1 MPERPDEGYSEDS
14 LIEQPAIELVSSI
27 GYETANCFYEKVGE
41 SSTLGRRTT
50 QEVVLVP
57 RLRAA
62 LERLNSDIPTQ
73 GIEQAVEEI
82 TKDRSTLHP
91 VLANREVYRL
101 LKEGVRVTL
110 EDASGEERPERGRV
124 VDFDNADNNY
134 FLLASQFWISGEIY
148 NR

>member
-1 MPERPDEGYSEDS
+1 MPEQSSQGYSEDS
-14 LIEQPAIELVSSI
+14 LIEQPAIELFSSL

-41 SSTLGRRTT
+41 TGTLGRRTT

-62 LERLNSDIPTQ
+62 LKRLNPGIPTE
-73 GIEQAVEEI
+73 GIEQAVEEL
-82 TKDRSTLHP
+82 TKDHSTLQP

-110 EDASGEERPERGRV
+110 EDTTGESG
-124 VDFDNADNNY
+124 
-134 FLLASQFWISGEIY
+134 
-148 NR
+148 